1 MAVRAAA
8 TSGAGPHSQPIFH
21 PVVLNVLPPEEI
33 VSVRSA
39 IPGSVASGTCDG
51 AGEHEVLV
59 DLVGD
64 DDQVVID
71 GQLGDHAPARAAS
84 NTLPVGLC
92 GVLSRIIRVRGPTA
106 ASQLGRVE
114 AVAAV
119 GLRTQQ
125 DGHRP
130 RPGQGDARLVAV
142 VHRLEDD
149 DLVAVVEHPE
159 QRPGERL
166 GGAGGDQHLGVGIVI
181 QPVEALLVAGDG
193 LAQHG
198 HADARRVLVDAA
210 ADRLDR
216 RLEHLRPGRRCRG
229 TPARG

>member
-21 PVVLNVLPPEEI
+21 PVVLNVLPPDEI

-39 IPGSVASGTCDG
+39 IPGSVASGTCGG

-64 DDQVVID
+64 DDQVVVD
-71 GQLGDHAPARAAS
+71 GQLGDLRQLAGVEHLAGRVVRRVEQDQPGARPDGGA
-84 NTLPVGLC
+84 
-92 GVLSRIIRVRGPTA
+92 
-106 ASQLGRVE
+106 QLGRVE

-119 GLRTQQ
+119 GLRAQQ
-125 DGHRP
+125 DGHGA

-142 VHRLEDD
+142 VHRLEHD

-166 GGAGGDQHLGVGIVI
+166 GGAGGDQHLGVGIVV
-181 QPVEALLVAGDG
+181 QPVEALLVAGDR

-198 HADARRVLVDAA
+198 HA
-210 ADRLDR
+210 
-216 RLEHLRPGRRCRG
+216 RCPAG
-229 TPARG
+229 TG